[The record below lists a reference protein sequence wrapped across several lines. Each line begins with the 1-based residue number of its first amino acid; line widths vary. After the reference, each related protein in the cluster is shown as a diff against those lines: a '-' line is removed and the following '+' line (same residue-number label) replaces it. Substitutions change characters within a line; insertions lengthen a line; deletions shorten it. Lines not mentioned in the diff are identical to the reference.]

1 MESSIR
7 QKMIDESFYKM
18 ANNLPI
24 LIHEI
29 LIKSAGGEYI
39 ENNIKKIVDA
49 EIEATSNYLKKIK
62 NYDLRLAI
70 IVLDITCE
78 AILLKRLIE
87 VEVKDLVIFLVLRQ
101 TLLSR
106 ILSKNE

>member
-29 LIKSAGGEYI
+29 LIKSASGEYI
-39 ENNIKKIVDA
+39 EAVFEMRKNNIKKIVDA
-49 EIEATSNYLKKIK
+49 EIEATSNYLKKNKKLWFKACNNCIRY
-62 NYDLRLAI
+62 NLWSN
-70 IVLDITCE
+70 IT
-78 AILLKRLIE
+78 
-87 VEVKDLVIFLVLRQ
+87 
-101 TLLSR
+101 
-106 ILSKNE
+106 

>member
-29 LIKSAGGEYI
+29 LIKSSGGEYS
-39 ENNIKKIVDA
+39 ETVFEMRKNNIKKIVDA
-49 EIEATSNYLKKIK
+49 EIEATSNYLKKNK
-62 NYDLRLAI
+62 KL
-70 IVLDITCE
+70 
-78 AILLKRLIE
+78 
-87 VEVKDLVIFLVLRQ
+87 
-101 TLLSR
+101 
-106 ILSKNE
+106 